1 MSWMIFFSHMIAGGR
16 LRPKEEGLGRKIH
29 IGVIPQLVIQVDDV
43 QDIEQLALVLMEA
56 LYLDVKDGVG
66 VQRHSGLTGHIGGEA
81 ALVLLLDGLQAV
93 QHGGVVLDTSP
104 GRGWPRDGG
113 GSHPCRYT
121 PAPARPAWG

>member
-1 MSWMIFFSHMIAGGR
+1 MIAGGR

-66 VQRHSGLTGHIGGEA
+66 VQRHPVSRAT
-81 ALVLLLDGLQAV
+81 
-93 QHGGVVLDTSP
+93 
-104 GRGWPRDGG
+104 
-113 GSHPCRYT
+113 
-121 PAPARPAWG
+121 